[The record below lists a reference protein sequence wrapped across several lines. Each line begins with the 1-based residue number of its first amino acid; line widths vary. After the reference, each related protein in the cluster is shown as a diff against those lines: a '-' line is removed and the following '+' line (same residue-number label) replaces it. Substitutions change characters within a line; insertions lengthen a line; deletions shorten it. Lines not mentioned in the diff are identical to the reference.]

1 MISLL
6 LVPAAFVVIQD
17 ANRPPEPPRAAP
29 GNMRER
35 RAQGMGSQGR
45 GDLRGKMRQALM
57 GRMQKSLNLTDAQV
71 ASMEKK
77 MAAHEVEMKGFND
90 KIEALQPKIQNIMKG
105 SGSPE
110 EKNAKLKPLVDE
122 WFALRHERDIV
133 SRAKFEQSFRTGLDP
148 MQQIRMTMGMQ
159 KFRDELKNRLEDR
172 MQPRRPG
179 MDGPGR
185 GRGMDPRDQGGMSQ
199 GPGKGWRLR
208 QQ

>member
-1 MISLL
+1 MMSLL

-17 ANRPPEPPRAAP
+17 ANRPPEPPRAAL

-35 RAQGMGSQGR
+35 RARGMGPQGR
-45 GDLRGKMRQALM
+45 GDLRGKMRQTLM

-122 WFALRHERDIV
+122 WFVLRHERDIV
-133 SRAKFEQSFRTGLDP
+133 SRAKFEQSFRTDLDP
-148 MQQIRMTMGMQ
+148 MQQMRMTMGMQ

-179 MDGPGR
+179 M
-185 GRGMDPRDQGGMSQ
+185 GRGMDPRDQDGMSQ
-199 GPGKGWRLR
+199 GPGKGWRPR

>member
-1 MISLL
+1 MMSLL

-17 ANRPPEPPRAAP
+17 ANRPPEPPRAAL

-35 RAQGMGSQGR
+35 RARGMGPQGR
-45 GDLRGKMRQALM
+45 GDLRGKMRQTLM

-90 KIEALQPKIQNIMKG
+90 KIEALQPKIQNIMKS

-110 EKNAKLKPLVDE
+110 EKTAKLKPLVDE
-122 WFALRHERDIV
+122 WFVLRHERDIV
-133 SRAKFEQSFRTGLDP
+133 SRAKFEQSFRTDLDP
-148 MQQIRMTMGMQ
+148 MQQMRMTMGMQ

-179 MDGPGR
+179 M
-185 GRGMDPRDQGGMSQ
+185 GRGMDPRDQDGMSQ
-199 GPGKGWRLR
+199 GPGQGWRPR

>member
-1 MISLL
+1 MSLL

-17 ANRPPEPPRAAP
+17 ANRPPEPPRAAL

-35 RAQGMGSQGR
+35 RARGMGPQGR
-45 GDLRGKMRQALM
+45 GDLRGKMRQTLM

-90 KIEALQPKIQNIMKG
+90 KIEALQPKIQNIMKS

-148 MQQIRMTMGMQ
+148 MQQIRILMSMVDAIFLPFM
-159 KFRDELKNRLEDR
+159 LHMLI
-172 MQPRRPG
+172 
-179 MDGPGR
+179 
-185 GRGMDPRDQGGMSQ
+185 PRD
-199 GPGKGWRLR
+199 RLSTMNPDANKIMPR
-208 QQ
+208 

>member
-35 RAQGMGSQGR
+35 RAQGMDPQGR

-133 SRAKFEQSFRTGLDP
+133 SRAKFEQSFRTDLDP

-172 MQPRRPG
+172 MQSRRPG
-179 MDGPGR
+179 M

>member
-29 GNMRER
+29 GNRRER

-57 GRMQKSLNLTDAQV
+57 KRMQKSLNLTDAQV

>member
-57 GRMQKSLNLTDAQV
+57 GRMQKSLNLSDAQV

>member
-1 MISLL
+1 MSLL

-17 ANRPPEPPRAAP
+17 ANRPPEPPRAAL

-35 RAQGMGSQGR
+35 RARGMGPQGR
-45 GDLRGKMRQALM
+45 GDLRGKMRQTLM

-90 KIEALQPKIQNIMKG
+90 KIEALQPKIQNIMKS
-105 SGSPE
+105 SGSTE

-122 WFALRHERDIV
+122 WFVLRHERDIV
-133 SRAKFEQSFRTGLDP
+133 SRAKFEQSFRTDLDP
-148 MQQIRMTMGMQ
+148 MQQMRMTMGMQ

-179 MDGPGR
+179 M
-185 GRGMDPRDQGGMSQ
+185 GRGMDPRDQDGMSQ
-199 GPGKGWRLR
+199 GPGKGWRPR

>member
-6 LVPAAFVVIQD
+6 LVPAAFVVVQD

-29 GNMRER
+29 GNRRER

-57 GRMQKSLNLTDAQV
+57 GRMQKSLNLSDAQV

>member
-1 MISLL
+1 MMSLL

-17 ANRPPEPPRAAP
+17 ANRPPEPPRAAL

-35 RAQGMGSQGR
+35 RARGMGPQGR

-105 SGSPE
+105 SGSTE

-148 MQQIRMTMGMQ
+148 MQQIRMSMGMQ

-179 MDGPGR
+179 M
-185 GRGMDPRDQGGMSQ
+185 GRGMAPRDQDGMSQ
-199 GPGKGWRLR
+199 GPGKGWRPR

>member
-1 MISLL
+1 MSLL

-17 ANRPPEPPRAAP
+17 ANRPPEPPRAAL

-35 RAQGMGSQGR
+35 RARGMGPQGR
-45 GDLRGKMRQALM
+45 GDLRGKMRQTLM

-105 SGSPE
+105 SGSTE

-133 SRAKFEQSFRTGLDP
+133 SRAKFEQSFRTDLDP
-148 MQQIRMTMGMQ
+148 MQQMRMTMGMQ

-179 MDGPGR
+179 M
-185 GRGMDPRDQGGMSQ
+185 GRGMDPRDQDGMSQ
-199 GPGKGWRLR
+199 GPGKGWRPR

>member
-1 MISLL
+1 
-6 LVPAAFVVIQD
+6 
-17 ANRPPEPPRAAP
+17 
-29 GNMRER
+29 
-35 RAQGMGSQGR
+35 
-45 GDLRGKMRQALM
+45 MRQALM

-122 WFALRHERDIV
+122 WFVLRHERDIV
-133 SRAKFEQSFRTGLDP
+133 SRAKFEQSFRTDLDP
-148 MQQIRMTMGMQ
+148 MQQMRMTMGMQ

-179 MDGPGR
+179 M
-185 GRGMDPRDQGGMSQ
+185 GRGMDPRDQDGMSQ
-199 GPGKGWRLR
+199 GPGKGWRPR

>member
-1 MISLL
+1 MSLL

-17 ANRPPEPPRAAP
+17 ANRPPEPPRAAL

-35 RAQGMGSQGR
+35 RARGMGPQGR
-45 GDLRGKMRQALM
+45 GDLRGKMRQTLM

-90 KIEALQPKIQNIMKG
+90 KIEALQPKIQNIMKS

-122 WFALRHERDIV
+122 WFVLRHERDIV
-133 SRAKFEQSFRTGLDP
+133 SRAKFEQSFRTDLDP
-148 MQQIRMTMGMQ
+148 MQQMRMTMGMQ

-179 MDGPGR
+179 M
-185 GRGMDPRDQGGMSQ
+185 GRGMDPRDQDGMSQ
-199 GPGKGWRLR
+199 GPGKGWRPR

>member
-29 GNMRER
+29 GNRGER
-35 RAQGMGSQGR
+35 RAQGMGPQGR

>member
-1 MISLL
+1 MSLL

-17 ANRPPEPPRAAP
+17 ANRPPEPPRAAL

-35 RAQGMGSQGR
+35 RARGMGPQGR
-45 GDLRGKMRQALM
+45 GDLRGKMRQTLM

-77 MAAHEVEMKGFND
+77 RAAHEVELKGFND

-105 SGSPE
+105 SGSTE

-133 SRAKFEQSFRTGLDP
+133 SRAKFEQSFRMDLDP
-148 MQQIRMTMGMQ
+148 MQQMRMTMGMQ

-179 MDGPGR
+179 M
-185 GRGMDPRDQGGMSQ
+185 GRGMDPRDQDGMSQ
-199 GPGKGWRLR
+199 GPGKGWRPR

>member
-1 MISLL
+1 MSLL

-17 ANRPPEPPRAAP
+17 ANRPPEPPRAAL

-35 RAQGMGSQGR
+35 RARGMGPQGR
-45 GDLRGKMRQALM
+45 GDLRGKMRQTLM

-90 KIEALQPKIQNIMKG
+90 KIEALQPKIQNIMKS

-133 SRAKFEQSFRTGLDP
+133 SRAKFEQSFRMDLDP
-148 MQQIRMTMGMQ
+148 MQQMRMTMGMQ

-179 MDGPGR
+179 M
-185 GRGMDPRDQGGMSQ
+185 GRGMDPRDQDGMSQ
-199 GPGKGWRLR
+199 GPGKGWRPR

>member
-1 MISLL
+1 MSLL

-17 ANRPPEPPRAAP
+17 ANRPPEPPRAAL

-35 RAQGMGSQGR
+35 RARGMGPQGR
-45 GDLRGKMRQALM
+45 GDLRGKMRQTLM

-90 KIEALQPKIQNIMKG
+90 KIEALQPKIQNIMKS
-105 SGSPE
+105 SGSTE

-133 SRAKFEQSFRTGLDP
+133 SRAKFEQSFRMDLDP
-148 MQQIRMTMGMQ
+148 MQQMRMTMGMQ

-179 MDGPGR
+179 M
-185 GRGMDPRDQGGMSQ
+185 GRGMDPRDQDGMSQ
-199 GPGKGWRLR
+199 GPGKGWRPR